1 VTTGPRLEAI
11 VLAAGLGRRFG
22 GGKLTADLPG
32 GRLIDRSLA
41 CAFAAP
47 VRSVT
52 VVIGADQAVAEIA
65 TAAGAKTAYAEDYAA
80 GLSASLRAG
89 IESLPGDT
97 DGVFIFLGDMPRVP
111 VTVLRSMAAAL
122 DEGAFAVAPVFHGQR
137 GHPVLFA
144 SSLFSDLM
152 TLEGDKGA
160 GGLLDALGA
169 GLSTIPAPDD
179 GVLFDVDERP

>member
-1 VTTGPRLEAI
+1 MTTGPRLQAI

-22 GGKLTADLPG
+22 GGKLTAALPG

-47 VRSVT
+47 VREVM
-52 VVIGADQAVAEIA
+52 VVVGADPGVADIA
-65 TAAGAKTAYAEDYAA
+65 RAAGARVVVAEDYAA

-89 IESLPGDT
+89 IEALPGDT
-97 DGVFIFLGDMPRVP
+97 EGAFIFLGDMPRIP
-111 VTVLRSMAAAL
+111 ASILRPMADAL
-122 DEGAFAVAPVFHGQR
+122 DEGAFAVAPVFEGKR

-144 SSLFSDLM
+144 EPLFAQLL

-160 GGLLDALGA
+160 GGLLDGLGE
-169 GLSTIPAPDD
+169 GLVTVASPDD
-179 GVLFDVDERP
+179 GVLFDVDTR